1 MIFMLIITCKSQ
13 ESESKK
19 ILKNFKVVY
28 GKDSSDY
35 FFKEKKMRV
44 PSPGHGG
51 SWGESF
57 VASLGWAFWFIV
69 GAMLLGVAIPFIVPV
84 AVYFLGS
91 FGYSLFI
98 DKD

>member
-1 MIFMLIITCKSQ
+1 M
-13 ESESKK
+13 K
-19 ILKNFKVVY
+19 I
-28 GKDSSDY
+28 
-35 FFKEKKMRV
+35 
-44 PSPGHGG
+44 PTPGHGG
-51 SWGESF
+51 GWDKTF
-57 VASLGWAFWFIV
+57 VAILGWAFWFIV